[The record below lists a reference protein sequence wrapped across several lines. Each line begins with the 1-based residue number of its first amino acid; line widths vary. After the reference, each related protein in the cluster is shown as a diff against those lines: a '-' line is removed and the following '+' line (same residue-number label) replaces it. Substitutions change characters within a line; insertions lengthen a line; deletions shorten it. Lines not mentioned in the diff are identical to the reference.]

1 MRKVIL
7 LSLMLIACSE
17 QKIIN
22 KAEQRV
28 LLNKKAFNEVG
39 FAWAK
44 LNPVDTTITNIISR
58 SDTLTLTDTFTFH
71 HLDTLN
77 HIDTVFTAIQ
87 TVIRIHDTLQKY
99 IQDNRV
105 LNIYKDSIEVY
116 KSNLFVVNSY
126 LSESKK
132 ETSKYKWYFYG
143 LLGLIGL
150 ILFALIYFKKFI

>member
-1 MRKVIL
+1 MRKIIL

-17 QKIIN
+17 QKKIN
-22 KAEQRV
+22 TAQQRV
-28 LLNKKAFNEVG
+28 LLNPKAFNEVG
-39 FAWAK
+39 LVWAK
-44 LNPVDTTITNIISR
+44 LNPIDTTITNVISK
-58 SDTLTLTDTFTFH
+58 SDTLTLTDTFTYH